1 MIKDKYYDGKSCVD
15 EFNECYEYKEGGK
28 VSVRGRLKSNIEFWK
43 CIDACHYIIDTIQD
57 GYKIPFYS
65 LPQQSF
71 SHNNKSALQEDV
83 FVQGA
88 IMELL
93 ENGLISEQNTEF
105 LVTNPLSVSVN
116 SSGKRRLILDL
127 REVNKHVWKQSV
139 KYDDI
144 RTALMYTNKN
154 SWCFKFDI
162 TSAYH
167 HVDIFPDHRKYL
179 GFSWKFGVQDRYFCF
194 NVLPFGLTSAPYIF
208 TKLTRPLVKKW
219 RREGK
224 TVLMYLDDGF
234 GCHSKYD
241 EACKISKEVQY
252 DLVCSGFVPKV
263 EKSMWIPCQVIEY
276 LGVVLDCNMGK
287 IYIPE
292 KRVFKIQKTIFKIEH
307 FMNQNCRIKVRR
319 LASLVGQIISM
330 SVVIGSVA
338 QLMTKCLSIDIVSA
352 PTWNS
357 MILISEESKKQISFW
372 KSSLDMLNRRDMK
385 VKPSSNLVVYTDA
398 SDTGYGGYC
407 VRTGKNV
414 SHGLWEESE
423 RIMSSTWR
431 ELAAVDRVLRSF
443 VQFLKG
449 ENIKWFTDNANVVS
463 IVQKG
468 SMKNNLQD
476 LAMNIFQICL
486 EYKIGIEI
494 EWIPRE
500 LNEQADYLSRIV
512 DFDDWGIVKTVFDD
526 LSREWGPY
534 DIDLFACDYNAKV
547 DKFCSRYWNPFTY
560 AVDAFTINWTG
571 LNAWIVPPFY
581 LIPRVLENL
590 NECKGYGTL
599 VVPLWESSAFWPI
612 LISEVYRSHIVD
624 WKDLPVAKEFY
635 TRGKLES
642 GIFGKEDLKFRM
654 LAFVFDFRV

>member
-1 MIKDKYYDGKSCVD
+1 
-15 EFNECYEYKEGGK
+15 
-28 VSVRGRLKSNIEFWK
+28 
-43 CIDACHYIIDTIQD
+43 
-57 GYKIPFYS
+57 
-65 LPQQSF
+65 
-71 SHNNKSALQEDV
+71 
-83 FVQGA
+83 
-88 IMELL
+88 
-93 ENGLISEQNTEF
+93 
-105 LVTNPLSVSVN
+105 
-116 SSGKRRLILDL
+116 
-127 REVNKHVWKQSV
+127 
-139 KYDDI
+139 
-144 RTALMYTNKN
+144 
-154 SWCFKFDI
+154 
-162 TSAYH
+162 
-167 HVDIFPDHRKYL
+167 
-179 GFSWKFGVQDRYFCF
+179 
-194 NVLPFGLTSAPYIF
+194 
-208 TKLTRPLVKKW
+208 
-219 RREGK
+219 
-224 TVLMYLDDGF
+224 
-234 GCHSKYD
+234 
-241 EACKISKEVQY
+241 
-252 DLVCSGFVPKV
+252 
-263 EKSMWIPCQVIEY
+263 
-276 LGVVLDCNMGK
+276 
-287 IYIPE
+287 
-292 KRVFKIQKTIFKIEH
+292 
-307 FMNQNCRIKVRR
+307 
-319 LASLVGQIISM
+319 
-330 SVVIGSVA
+330 
-338 QLMTKCLSIDIVSA
+338 
-352 PTWNS
+352 
-357 MILISEESKKQISFW
+357 
-372 KSSLDMLNRRDMK
+372 MLNRRDMK

-560 AVDAFTINWTG
+560 AVDAFTINWID

-635 TRGKLES
+635 TRGKLGS

>member
-1 MIKDKYYDGKSCVD
+1 MLGAVLLIFLFQLDSLFVAQRPLASPSCQLHPDFPLAVSTAENPITKEKNAQSLSPLNREAKQSKESSLIKDKYYDGKSCVD

-71 SHNNKSALQEDV
+71 SHNNKSALQEYV

-144 RTALMYTNKN
+144 RSALMYTNKN

-241 EACKISKEVQY
+241 EACKISKEVFER
-252 DLVCSGFVPKV
+252 DLIQLPSKLREKV
-263 EKSMWIPCQVIEY
+263 YALPGIMQASRADSTINKY
-276 LGVVLDCNMGK
+276 CNSFL
-287 IYIPE
+287 
-292 KRVFKIQKTIFKIEH
+292 RFKKWAKEQGI
-307 FMNQNCRIKVRR
+307 
-319 LASLVGQIISM
+319 
-330 SVVIGSVA
+330 
-338 QLMTKCLSIDIVSA
+338 
-352 PTWNS
+352 
-357 MILISEESKKQISFW
+357 
-372 KSSLDMLNRRDMK
+372 
-385 VKPSSNLVVYTDA
+385 
-398 SDTGYGGYC
+398 
-407 VRTGKNV
+407 
-414 SHGLWEESE
+414 EESE
-423 RIMSSTWR
+423 LFPSKP
-431 ELAAVDRVLRSF
+431 LH
-443 VQFLKG
+443 
-449 ENIKWFTDNANVVS
+449 VS
-463 IVQKG
+463 IYLACLVQRAN
-468 SMKNNLQD
+468 SPSP
-476 LAMNIFQICL
+476 I
-486 EYKIGIEI
+486 
-494 EWIPRE
+494 
-500 LNEQADYLSRIV
+500 
-512 DFDDWGIVKTVFDD
+512 
-526 LSREWGPY
+526 
-534 DIDLFACDYNAKV
+534 
-547 DKFCSRYWNPFTY
+547 
-560 AVDAFTINWTG
+560 VDAFYGIKWAHDLVGFDSPTDNQFVKNIMEG
-571 LNAWIVPPFY
+571 GKRIVAKPVKKKEP
-581 LIPRVLENL
+581 ITVENL
-590 NECKGYGTL
+590 RCMYLKLFECNNLYNQRIICMVLLAFAGFLRSSELINIKRSDIQFL
-599 VVPLWESSAFWPI
+599 PDHIEIFIESSKTDIYRDGTRVVIARTFSYMCPVSNFELYLRLAGI
-612 LISEVYRSHIVD
+612 QDDSEEYVFCAIS
-624 WKDLPVAKEFY
+624 
-635 TRGKLES
+635 KLWTSQFAVRWSDCVGSEGNS
-642 GIFGKEDLKFRM
+642 GQDIQETWT
-654 LAFVFDFRV
+654 LAFGIC